1 MLSKLGNKLG
11 NEVNYLNKKGLSLQ
25 KERGANLPLVEAEE
39 EPSLIQPHQHID
51 LFYKPF
57 KML

>member
-11 NEVNYLNKKGLSLQ
+11 NEDNYLDWKGLSLQ

-39 EPSLIQPHQHID
+39 EPSYRYLHFID
-51 LFYKPF
+51 NDVSVS
-57 KML
+57 